1 MAFEQNISKFDAE
14 AFQRAFV
21 ELKALVDILLQERH
35 KRKLRKAHKDK
46 KKEEAKSSL
55 KDDKAK
61 GVGGGSD
68 PLEPP
73 SPSSSSS
80 SSSLFTYTSK
90 KSEQVNK
97 PKIKLD
103 VKFDLPMYCGEL
115 NAEKLDDWIQQ
126 VEVYCRV
133 QNLLDDV
140 DRIQLATL
148 RLGGTALTWWE
159 SKAKEEVSQHGRVSL
174 TWAEFV
180 NALKK

>member
-1 MAFEQNISKFDAE
+1 MRKTH
-14 AFQRAFV
+14 
-21 ELKALVDILLQERH
+21 KA
-35 KRKLRKAHKDK
+35 
-46 KKEEAKSSL
+46 KKEEEKSSL

-68 PLEPP
+68 PPEPP
-73 SPSSSSS
+73 SPSSSSSSSS

-90 KSEQVNK
+90 KSKQVNK

-140 DRIQLATL
+140 DRI
-148 RLGGTALTWWE
+148 
-159 SKAKEEVSQHGRVSL
+159 
-174 TWAEFV
+174 
-180 NALKK
+180 